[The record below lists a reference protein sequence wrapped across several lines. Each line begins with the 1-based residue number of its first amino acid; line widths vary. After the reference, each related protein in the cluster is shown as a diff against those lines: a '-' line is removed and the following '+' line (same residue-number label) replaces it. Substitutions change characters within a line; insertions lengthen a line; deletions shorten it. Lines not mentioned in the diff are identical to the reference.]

1 MPEMLVLVTGLPG
14 SGKTTLARNL
24 ARKLDLPLIAK
35 DRYKEIL
42 FDVLGIG
49 DMDWSRRIGQAA
61 IALQYDTM
69 AAVRAAVV
77 DSGLWTGVS
86 EPEVEALGLP
96 LVQVHCRCPF
106 EVARTRYFDR
116 AARAERHAGYREEQ
130 MTDESYEW
138 FRPLVEPLRLRA
150 PLVEVNTAEPA
161 DVDAVADAVHAACD
175 RLPFIRNSGLTS

>member
-14 SGKTTLARNL
+14 SGKTTLARHL

-42 FDVLGIG
+42 FDVLGVG
-49 DMDWSRRIGQAA
+49 DLDWSRRIGQAA
-61 IALQYDTM
+61 IALQFDAM
-69 AAVRAAVV
+69 VVVRAAVV
-77 DSGLWTGVS
+77 DSALWTGVS

-106 EVARTRYFDR
+106 EVARTRFFDR
-116 AARAERHAGYREEQ
+116 VVAGERHAGYREEQ
-130 MTDESYEW
+130 MTYESYER

-150 PLVEVNTAEPA
+150 PLVEVNTAEPL
-161 DVDAVADAVHAACD
+161 DIDAVADAVHATYG
-175 RLPFIRNSGLTS
+175 RPPFTKNLA

>member
-1 MPEMLVLVTGLPG
+1 MLVLVTGLPG
-14 SGKTTLARNL
+14 SGKTTLARSL
-24 ARKLDLPLIAK
+24 AGKLDLPLIAK

-61 IALQYDTM
+61 IALQYDAM
-69 AAVRAAVV
+69 VAVRAAVV
-77 DSGLWTGVS
+77 DSALWTGVS

-106 EVARTRYFDR
+106 EVARTRCFDR
-116 AARAERHAGYREEQ
+116 AAAGERHAGYCEEQ
-130 MTDESYEW
+130 MTHESYER

-150 PLVEVNTAEPA
+150 PLVEVNTAGPT
-161 DVDAVADAVHAACD
+161 DIDAVADAVRAACGRPRSQKS
-175 RLPFIRNSGLTS
+175 RLIS